1 MFKQIEG
8 YPKYSINEK
17 GEVKSSISGKI
28 LKPRTAGKGYL
39 CYNLYGE
46 NGPSNKYIHR
56 LVAKAFLPNP
66 NNLPFV
72 DHIDGDKQN
81 NHLSNLRWTTNYQ
94 NLKYYGFDKL
104 KRHSIEGVGVGVMA
118 VNGDVTLKFETKSD
132 LLRHFGYKT
141 NQTRVKIGE
150 PYSHGKLKG
159 FTIYH
164 L

>member
-1 MFKQIEG
+1 MLFR
-8 YPKYSINEK
+8 S
-17 GEVKSSISGKI
+17 
-28 LKPRTAGKGYL
+28 
-39 CYNLYGE
+39 
-46 NGPSNKYIHR
+46 
-56 LVAKAFLPNP
+56 
-66 NNLPFV
+66 
-72 DHIDGDKQN
+72 
-81 NHLSNLRWTTNYQ
+81 Q

-104 KRHSIEGVGVGVMA
+104 KRHSIESVGVGVMA